1 MPVYI
6 PALSVYNLGESSSWL
21 LRLVSTPEMAD
32 ELQTSRQLLSE
43 LYASCIVVAG
53 LTLVVSYAYFLLM
66 MMTAV
71 PTLGTN
77 SLADAG
83 MIDADGYISIMSR
96 SDDLINT
103 AGHRLSTGRTP
114 DGPRSKFGVREATD
128 LENRRDRAG
137 DNGPPSRCR
146 SKCSRDS

>member
-1 MPVYI
+1 MI
-6 PALSVYNLGESSSWL
+6 
-21 LRLVSTPEMAD
+21 
-32 ELQTSRQLLSE
+32 
-43 LYASCIVVAG
+43 
-53 LTLVVSYAYFLLM
+53 
-66 MMTAV
+66 AV

-114 DGPRSKFGVREATD
+114 DGPRSEFGVREATD